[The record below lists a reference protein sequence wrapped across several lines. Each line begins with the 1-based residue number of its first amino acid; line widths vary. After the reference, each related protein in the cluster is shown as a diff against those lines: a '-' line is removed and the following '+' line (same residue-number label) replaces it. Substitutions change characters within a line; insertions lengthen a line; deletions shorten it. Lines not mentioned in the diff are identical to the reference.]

1 MVESLSSKW
10 EGLSDHL
17 IASFYEVK
25 RDGTRVNPDVTVRAP
40 LLAGSTVDITL
51 NWQSPFENT
60 GGNSLATLQQMLQ
73 SGTLLPAAQLID
85 KTMGTNLSSSLES
98 LAGKTSIT
106 KLNSTQV
113 FSGMPPVSIPVSL
126 IFRAWDDPFKEVQEP
141 FNQLMAWSLPVSLAG
156 DSALARLAD
165 KGIDSTVVLPS
176 TVPTLIA
183 MQYKGATYAPLVIE
197 SISQPIDSP
206 VDRNGRFIELT
217 IPLKLATLTAID
229 RADFVSWYADK
240 K

>member
-1 MVESLSSKW
+1 MAEALSSKW
-10 EGLSDHL
+10 EGLSEHL

-25 RDGTRVNPDVTVRAP
+25 RDGTRVDPDVTVRAP
-40 LLAGSTVDITL
+40 ILAGASLDVTL

-60 GGNSLATLQQMLQ
+60 GSNSLATLQQMLQ

-85 KTMGTNLSSSLES
+85 KTLGTGIASSLES

-113 FSGMPPVSIPVSL
+113 FSGMPPVSINVSVL
-126 IFRAWDDPFKEVQEP
+126 FRAWNDPVNEVHKP
-141 FNQLMAWSLPVSLAG
+141 FNQLMEWSLPVSLAG
-156 DSALARLAD
+156 DSALARLAE

-176 TVPTLIA
+176 TVPVLIA
-183 MQYKGATYAPLVIE
+183 MKYKGATYAPLVIE

-206 VDRNGRFIELT
+206 VNGKGKYIELT
-217 IPLKLATLTAID
+217 VPLKLATLTAID
-229 RADFVSWYADK
+229 RGDFKAWYNEK
-240 K
+240 